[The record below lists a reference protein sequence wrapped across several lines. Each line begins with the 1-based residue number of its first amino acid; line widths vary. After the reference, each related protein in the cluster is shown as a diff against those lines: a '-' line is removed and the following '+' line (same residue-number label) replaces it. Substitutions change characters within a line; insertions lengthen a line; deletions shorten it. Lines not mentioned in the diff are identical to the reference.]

1 MTATKKIKSIKG
13 KYNFTAHDKK
23 AIRAGFDAGASA
35 FKTPR
40 KTYEISK
47 TEDPYTLK
55 VVVSFFEKN
64 DYGRPILN
72 RQTGVIELVD
82 QPLTA
87 VKTIALNSEDDRF
100 FMPKIISKIFPAHP

>member
-1 MTATKKIKSIKG
+1 MNATKKIKSIKG

-82 QPLTA
+82 
-87 VKTIALNSEDDRF
+87 
-100 FMPKIISKIFPAHP
+100 